1 MAKLSSCVYW
11 LSGPEVFCTSTL
23 PVGFSGTPLNGSRGW
38 FIKDAHVLEG
48 SMAQDQNLLKAPLKL
63 CPKIV
68 VAYGRLQPDTTEA
81 FLCNTSTRTDARE
94 GNLGM
99 DLLSQ

>member
-1 MAKLSSCVYW
+1 
-11 LSGPEVFCTSTL
+11 
-23 PVGFSGTPLNGSRGW
+23 
-38 FIKDAHVLEG
+38 
-48 SMAQDQNLLKAPLKL
+48 MAQDQNLLKAPLKL